1 MREFYAVSDPALELF
16 IEDQMYV
23 NIAYVVKIMETWP
36 GYESIIAKMRKNTR
50 EVFRSKFLPLF
61 DRTQAKLNLILHGDM
76 WIANLL
82 LKYSSNDGSAE
93 DAVFVSS

>member
-16 IEDQMYV
+16 IENQMYD
-23 NIAYVVKIMETWP
+23 NIEYVVKIIETWP

-50 EVFRSKFLPLF
+50 EVFSGKFLPLF
-61 DRTQAKLNLILHGDM
+61 DRTQSKLNLVLHGDM

-82 LKYSSNDGSAE
+82 LKYNSDDGSAE
-93 DAVFVSS
+93 DAVFVSC